1 MSAALRQKVD
11 REPRVSAGHRRD
23 WQEFAGRSC
32 DDAPLAINR
41 KHRCEFKVTADPVS
55 FLRPV
60 GDLQP

>member
-1 MSAALRQKVD
+1 MSAAVRQKVD

-23 WQEFAGRSC
+23 WREFAGRSC
-32 DDAPLAINR
+32 ENR